1 MELASPPPQTLTVL
15 GHYLGKEAVQNI
27 LVFGSP
33 TRWSSAGCSEMTR
46 GSAARG

>member
-27 LVFGSP
+27 LVFRFANSMV
-33 TRWSSAGCSEMTR
+33 ER
-46 GSAARG
+46 GVL